1 MSREKHDLHGLPTR
15 TGTPTGHANERQMLE
30 KIRDNLGFETS
41 ARVRLDGSYTL
52 LRTKG
57 GMPRFITDPVPPA
70 VASIIAR
77 GFLARATAKPFGAIF
92 DPYDL
97 DIEVKQYKPASITY
111 YVGKVQAAAYEPRK
125 WRDVWSWDGS
135 LLRINGVQA
144 KTFYPI
150 KFPADVKGAI
160 PYIIPW
166 PSAPI
171 YGTKETNSPFPKRVF
186 AVGPEAVGIA
196 ISPAYGGASIAAVK
210 LSPET
215 PRSNRKALVC
225 GAAIDPAAHEA
236 TLSQLYFTGALWDSL
251 TGGWAYSTTKVAMLL
266 TVPFLQ
272 ATHESAGVDMPVPSF
287 GEAVSS
293 SGTGSESTTLPSTEI
308 GLIGAG
314 RVALAVP
321 YEAVGSSGQY
331 TVVYDWTGT
340 QSRSLDGKIDF
351 SYSRTQRQG
360 SESATEIQAGVTL
373 TYAGAN
379 EKHWDSRYETTHVK
393 AQTVTVADH
402 DQNGGSNYS
411 GSNMTGDSDHLYW
424 GQYYTYLNPPGGPLN
439 TGDIA
444 STRGRTTYVVQ
455 YNEYIPGSGA
465 TRNYENQ
472 SGSFTVSTV
481 TGSLIDLTFSRSR
494 SFGDKAII
502 VPYTGYYAG
511 TLANPIY
518 DGPGFGS
525 YNGPVY
531 FSAYSD
537 PATDIT
543 WIQNYKSYW
552 DGSKWTQDA
561 STVNEINTKYREMA
575 DRFAAMTLYDN
586 ENSQGVWSRD
596 HYTAYVANNV
606 TLDDKTL
613 TWETHDY
620 ILCDELNSTLIFVEG
635 HFSATKSGAEP
646 ASATLTALLTV
657 ETPHG
662 SVSKTLYSM
671 TYTYG
676 NMLPEVEIYPGTY
689 AIPSPQIR
697 AIFAPAFREQGAF
710 RGAAYVTA
718 DEESNG
724 AAPAIVVNFVLALET
739 YAFIGEDE
747 PTDKVVHFVPCNLL
761 EMLYAFVYSRE
772 YGIHPAYRYPVTDT
786 SAYNAIMAGLFG
798 VQHPLHYRDGAFA
811 DWMAG
816 LGNPYYA
823 DKKTELSRV

>member
-1 MSREKHDLHGLPTR
+1 MSDELRGLPTR

-41 ARVRLDGSYTL
+41 ARVRPDGSYTL

-70 VASIIAR
+70 LASIIAR
-77 GFLARATAKPFGAIF
+77 GFLARAVAKPFGAIF

-144 KTFYPI
+144 KTFYPL
-150 KFPADVKGAI
+150 KFPTDVKAAI
-160 PYIIPW
+160 PYVIPW

-186 AVGPEAVGIA
+186 AVGPESVGIA
-196 ISPAYGGASIAAVK
+196 VNPAYGVTIAALK

-225 GAAIDPAAHEA
+225 GASIDPTAHEA
-236 TLSQLYFTGALWDSL
+236 TLSQIYFTGALWDSL

-266 TVPFLQ
+266 TAPFLQ
-272 ATHESAGVDMPVPSF
+272 ATNESAGVDMTPPAF
-287 GEAVSS
+287 GGAVSS
-293 SGTGSESTTLPSTEI
+293 SGSMSRSTTLPSTEV
-308 GLIGAG
+308 GLFATG
-314 RVALAVP
+314 RALVTFP
-321 YEAVGSSGQY
+321 YEASGSSGIY
-331 TVVYDWTGT
+331 SAVYDWAGT
-340 QSRSLDGKIDF
+340 VSRSLEGRVDAT
-351 SYSRTQRQG
+351 YSRTQHSGTTSAAEQQG
-360 SESATEIQAGVTL
+360 GVTV
-373 TYAGAN
+373 TYSGTNQKNWDVRN
-379 EKHWDSRYETTHVK
+379 ENTKVK
-393 AQTVTVADH
+393 AQTITVADH
-402 DQNGGSNYS
+402 DVNGGSNYPVS
-411 GSNMTGDSDHLYW
+411 TMTGNSTNLYW
-424 GQYYTYLNPPGGPLN
+424 GAYFNYLNPPGGPLN

-444 STRGRTTYVVQ
+444 STRGRPTYTLQYDEVISGSSVTRSYEEQSGIFVV
-455 YNEYIPGSGA
+455 SVGA
-465 TRNYENQ
+465 GDLVKLSFTRNQ
-472 SGSFTVSTV
+472 SSGNKAV
-481 TGSLIDLTFSRSR
+481 FS
-494 SFGDKAII
+494 
-502 VPYTGYYAG
+502 PYTGYYASQ
-511 TLANPIY
+511 LANPTF
-518 DGPGFGS
+518 DGPYYSGMGG
-525 YNGPVY
+525 YAGPVL
-531 FSAYSD
+531 FTAYSD

-561 STVNEINTKYREMA
+561 STVAEINSKYNEMRN
-575 DRFAAMTLYDN
+575 RFAAMTMFDS
-586 ENSQGVWSRD
+586 ENSDGIWNRT
-596 HYTAYVANNV
+596 HYTASVASNV

-613 TWETHDY
+613 DWETRDY
-620 ILCDELNSTLIFVEG
+620 ILCDELNSTFIFVES
-635 HFSATKSGAEP
+635 HFSATQSGASP
-646 ASATLTALLTV
+646 ASATLTALLTI
-657 ETPHG
+657 ETPYG
-662 SVSKTLYSM
+662 TASTILYST
-671 TYTYG
+671 TYAYS
-676 NMLPEVEIYPGTY
+676 NMLPEVEFVTGKY

-747 PTDKVVHFVPCNLL
+747 PTDKMVHFVPCNLL
-761 EMLYAFVYSRE
+761 EMLYAFVYSRG
-772 YGIHPAYRYPVTDT
+772 YGIDPTSRYPVTDT
-786 SAYNAIMAGLFG
+786 AAYNAIMAGLFG
-798 VQHPLHYRDGAFA
+798 VQHPVHYRDGAFS
-811 DWMAG
+811 DWVAG